1 MAPMES
7 DDTWSA
13 VQSLL
18 AIDLNKMSLNER
30 EKVFEDLHGVS
41 DLVDESPELVAAC
54 LDELELG
61 IAKIR
66 RRDAYVA
73 AASKDS
79 SYTSSRTLRL
89 KFLRAEHFDS
99 NRAAARLVG
108 FFEAKLEA
116 FGPDPLARDLL
127 LSDLDKDDRTCLQS
141 GLMTL
146 AVKDVAGRGI
156 MTWMP
161 MLKEEGVTARSKV
174 RVTSVHC
181 GGSIR
186 FTIRELNGVLVLS
199 LYRFTHADALLT
211 LFIFC
216 GRRG

>member
-1 MAPMES
+1 MAPLES
-7 DDTWSA
+7 DDTLSA

-18 AIDLNKMSLNER
+18 ALDLNNMSLNER

-41 DLVDESPELVAAC
+41 DLVDESPELVASC

-89 KFLRAEHFDS
+89 KFLRAENFDS
-99 NRAAARLVG
+99 NRAAARIVG
-108 FFEAKLEA
+108 FFETKLEI
-116 FGPDPLARDLL
+116 FGLDPLARDLL
-127 LSDLDKDDRTCLQS
+127 LSDLDEDDHKCLQS

-146 AVKDVAGRGI
+146 VPAKDVAGRGI
-156 MTWMP
+156 VTWIP
-161 MLKEEGVTARSKV
+161 LLKEGGFSVRSKV
-174 RVTSVHC
+174 RVISGHS
-181 GGSIR
+181 GGSVRLKIP
-186 FTIRELNGVLVLS
+186 ELNGVIVIS
-199 LYRFTHADALLT
+199 LYVCSCAA
-211 LFIFC
+211 
-216 GRRG
+216 

>member
-1 MAPMES
+1 MES

-13 VQSLL
+13 VESLL
-18 AIDLNKMSLNER
+18 ALDLNKMSLNER

-41 DLVDESPELVAAC
+41 DIVDESPELVASC
-54 LDELELG
+54 LDELELE

-66 RRDAYVA
+66 RRDAYIA

-79 SYTSSRTLRL
+79 CYTSSRTLRL
-89 KFLRAEHFDS
+89 KFLRAENFDS

-108 FFEAKLEA
+108 FFETKLEI

-127 LSDLDKDDRTCLQS
+127 LSDLNEDDHKCLQS

-146 AVKDVAGRGI
+146 VPAKDVAGRGI

-161 MLKEEGVTARSKV
+161 LIKEGGFSVRSKV
-174 RVTSVHC
+174 RIISVHS
-181 GGSIR
+181 GGSVC
-186 FTIRELNGVLVLS
+186 FTIRELNGVVVIS
-199 LYRFTHADALLT
+199 LYVCRCAA
-211 LFIFC
+211 
-216 GRRG
+216 